1 MKQDAR
7 AAGGHRSDVTV
18 IELSVVLVADGIA
31 PSIINPD
38 FLLHNGI
45 VDPGLQLQVDQ
56 PPISTPVFSQVAFE
70 GGLAVAAQPGHF
82 VFVQR
87 GEALTEDAASPD
99 IARRFLEKVPYPPY
113 KAIGI
118 NLTGAKLLDRE
129 SVGGVANA
137 LIEGGKWM
145 AFGDVLPAISLK
157 ALYGCENRQITMD
170 VQDAGKR
177 EADGSESPGFV
188 FAANIHRDIV
198 ETSQEQRIAKLM
210 SVLSTWTND
219 LSDFKS
225 LAAKFN
231 LGRYAS

>member
-38 FLLHNGI
+38 FLRQNGI
-45 VDPGLQLQVDQ
+45 VDPDLQLQVE
-56 PPISTPVFSQVAFE
+56 PPLISTPVFSQVAFE
-70 GGLAVAAQPGHF
+70 GGLAVTAQPDRF

-87 GEALTEDAASPD
+87 GELLTENVASPR
-99 IARRFLEKVPYPPY
+99 IARCFLEKVPYTPY

-118 NLTGAKLLDRE
+118 NFTGAKLLDRE

-137 LIEGGKWM
+137 LIKGGKWM
-145 AFGDVLPAISLK
+145 AFGDILPAVSLK
-157 ALYGCENRQITMD
+157 TVYSCENKQITMD
-170 VQDAGKR
+170 IQDARRR
-177 EADGSESPGFV
+177 EDDGSESPGLLFV
-188 FAANIHRDIV
+188 ANIHRDIS

-210 SVLSTWTND
+210 SVLSTWQDD
-219 LSDFKS
+219 LSDFKN
-225 LAAKFN
+225 LVAKFN